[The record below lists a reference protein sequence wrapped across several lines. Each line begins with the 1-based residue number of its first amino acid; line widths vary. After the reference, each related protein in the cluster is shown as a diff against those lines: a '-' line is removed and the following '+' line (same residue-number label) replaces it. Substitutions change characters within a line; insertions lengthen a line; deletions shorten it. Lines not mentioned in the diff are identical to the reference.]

1 MRIKKLAAGLL
12 ALGLAAGSL
21 SGCGSSDDSS
31 KVSSAGADGPVT
43 VEFWHSMTGAVNGP
57 LLNQLIADYNKTN
70 GKKITV
76 KGVFQGNYDE
86 AIAKYKAAAQTGS
99 TPALMQAY
107 DIGSRFMID
116 SGTIKPVQDFINA
129 EKYDVSDLQPNI
141 AGYYT
146 IDKKLYSM
154 PFNTSMPVFYYNKD
168 VFKKAGLDPDKPP
181 TTLAEI
187 RTDAEAIKKARAAK
201 YPFTSAIYGWFV
213 EQEIAANGDL
223 YCTPGNGR
231 SGVATK
237 MSFDNPTAVEFLEWW
252 KKLIDDGLSIN
263 NGRDTAQ
270 NQTTFSSGASAMML
284 ESTGVLGGFVKTAN
298 FNVGV
303 GTYPKVNASSSG
315 PIIGGASLWIGG
327 KGHSSAEQA
336 AAWDFIKYLS
346 SPKVQAK
353 WHVATGYFPISKAA
367 LKEPEVVSLYKK
379 VPQFKVAVDQ
389 LAATKLSPATQG
401 CAAGV
406 MPQSRKAV
414 EDALEKVLTTKADA
428 KTTLEAAQKDITSQ
442 LGDYNSSVNQ

>member
-1 MRIKKLAAGLL
+1 MRIKKLAAGAL
-12 ALGLAAGSL
+12 ALGLAVGGLTA
-21 SGCGSSDDSS
+21 CGSKDDSS
-31 KVSSAGADGPVT
+31 KVTSAGANGPVT

-57 LLNQLIADYNKTN
+57 MLNQIIADYNKTN

-86 AIAKYKAAAQTGS
+86 AIAKYKAAAQTNS
-99 TPALMQAY
+99 TPALMQTY
-107 DIGSRFMID
+107 DIGTRFMID
-116 SGTIKPVQDFINA
+116 SGTIKPVQDFIDA

-146 IDKKLYSM
+146 VDKKLYSM

-187 RTDAEAIKKARAAK
+187 TKDAQAIKKAGAAK
-201 YPFTSAIYGWFV
+201 YAFTSAIYGWFV
-213 EQEIAANGDL
+213 EQEIAANGNL
-223 YCTPGNGR
+223 YCSPDNGR
-231 SGVATK
+231 NGVATQ
-237 MSFDNPTAVEFLEWW
+237 MSFDNPAAVQFLQWW
-252 KKLIDDGLSIN
+252 KSMINEGLSIN
-263 NGRDTAQ
+263 NGRDTSQ
-270 NQTTFSSGASAMML
+270 NQTTFSSGASAMIL
-284 ESTGVLGGFVKTAN
+284 ESTGVLGQFVKTSS

-303 GTYPKVNASSSG
+303 GYYPKIAPSESG

-327 KGHSSAEQA
+327 KGHSAAEQA

-346 SPKVQAK
+346 TPKVQAK
-353 WHVATGYFPISKAA
+353 WSLATGYFPISKAA
-367 LKEPEVVSLYKK
+367 LKEPDLAAYYKK
-379 VPQFKVAVDQ
+379 VPQYKVAVDQ

-406 MPQSRKAV
+406 MPQARKAV
-414 EDALEKVLTTKADA
+414 EDALEKVLTTNADPQQ
-428 KTTLEAAQKDITSQ
+428 TLAAAQKDITSQ
-442 LGDYNSSVNQ
+442 LADYNSSVGK